1 MSHSTSSAAFDT
13 ELCTRNN
20 LLAQKAGLHPSFTKT
35 GTTIV
40 GLIYEDG
47 VVLGADTRSTAGTT
61 VADKNCE
68 KIHYI
73 APNIYCCG
81 AGTAADTE
89 NVTGMISSQLELHR
103 YATGK
108 GSRVNSAMT
117 LLKSHLFK
125 YQGYIS
131 AALVLGGVDCKGPQV
146 CIVDGRWRR
155 ARRTLTRSLAL
166 PSTHSCS
173 QSTRTGRRTR
183 CRTVPWGAGA

>member
-1 MSHSTSSAAFDT
+1 M
-13 ELCTRNN
+13 
-20 LLAQKAGLHPSFTKT
+20 
-35 GTTIV
+35 
-40 GLIYEDG
+40 
-47 VVLGADTRSTAGTT
+47 
-61 VADKNCE
+61 ADKNCE

-146 CIVDGRWRR
+146 RIVLDGRW
-155 ARRTLTRSLAL
+155 
-166 PSTHSCS
+166 
-173 QSTRTGRRTR
+173 
-183 CRTVPWGAGA
+183 